1 MLCPSVFQP
10 TPTAMRPFLDLH
22 WPIRSLWPETRPLFY
37 QIEQEMIRHMQEM
50 RQSMEYMERL
60 HQKIFEEI
68 DQTSSSTGAFKP
80 IAFQELG
87 KDRNTFALSLDTA
100 QFAPE
105 ELSVK
110 QVGRKL
116 RVSGRTEKKQEDGK
130 GSYSYRCQEFRQEF
144 DLPEGV
150 NPETVS
156 CSLVG
161 GRLQIQAPREKPQ
174 SDGNERIVP
183 INVSSAP
190 AITPASPSSPSESQE
205 GNSASSESP
214 AEKN

>member
-1 MLCPSVFQP
+1 MLCPRVFQP
-10 TPTAMRPFLDLH
+10 SPMAMTPFLDLH
-22 WPIRSLWPETRPLFY
+22 WPVRSLWPETRPLFF
-37 QIEQEMIRHMQEM
+37 QLEQEMIRQMQEM

-68 DQTSSSTGAFKP
+68 DSSSSSAGFFKP

-87 KDRNTFALSLDTA
+87 RDGGNFALSLDT
-100 QFAPE
+100 QEFSPE

-116 RVSGRTEKKQEDGK
+116 RVSGRTEKKKEDKK

-144 DLPEGV
+144 DLPDGV
-150 NPETVS
+150 DPEAVT

-161 GRLQIQAPREKPQ
+161 GRLQILGLQEKPVH
-174 SDGNERIVP
+174 DGKERVIP
-183 INVSSAP
+183 INITSTP
-190 AITPASPSSPSESQE
+190 AITSSSSVAEESSTSSSSAESCPA
-205 GNSASSESP
+205 
-214 AEKN
+214 KN

>member
-10 TPTAMRPFLDLH
+10 SPVTMRPFLDLH
-22 WPIRSLWPETRPLFY
+22 WPIRSLWPETRPLFHHL
-37 QIEQEMIRHMQEM
+37 EQEMVRHMQEM

-68 DQTSSSTGAFKP
+68 DQTSSSTGIFKP
-80 IAFQELG
+80 IAFQDLG
-87 KDRNTFALSLDTA
+87 RDGSSFALSLDTKE
-100 QFAPE
+100 FSPE

-116 RVSGRTEKKQEDGK
+116 RVSGRTEKKKEDEK

-144 DLPEGV
+144 DLPDGV
-150 NPETVS
+150 DPEAVT

-161 GRLQIQAPREKPQ
+161 GRLQIQAPRERALN
-174 SDGNERIVP
+174 DGKERVIP
-183 INVSSAP
+183 INVTSAP
-190 AITPASPSSPSESQE
+190 AITSSSGGPE
-205 GNSASSESP
+205 GSSSSSSESSS